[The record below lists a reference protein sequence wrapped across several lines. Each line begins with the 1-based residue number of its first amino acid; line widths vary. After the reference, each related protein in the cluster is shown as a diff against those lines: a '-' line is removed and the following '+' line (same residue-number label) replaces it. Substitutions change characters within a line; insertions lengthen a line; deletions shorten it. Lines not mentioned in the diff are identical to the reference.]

1 MFEFLGTIFQ
11 PKTIAAFLMTTLAGV
26 FTTIPAYAEGTF
38 QAGLNQ
44 PFVETNATAPGAAST
59 RDILVDIV
67 TAGEVIN
74 ISACGA
80 ADTNALAFVIE
91 TPSGTV
97 LPTYTPTALAGK
109 ILCANTMSAPI
120 TTPYRYTTTAA
131 GRYKVRLI
139 NVTAA
144 NFNRFDVTVTA
155 NATVNPDP
163 TNATGIKGRVSSL
176 AWQYSTG
183 AFSLASATNADY
195 YVLAPGGYPNTN
207 YVWQLDLNA
216 LAGNAYGISANNKG
230 VNAPRSGFS
239 TDITGNAAVP
249 QFQNYLN
256 YPAIAGPPPSSAPA
270 VTGFRFIDSAG
281 QDYGISPGLTAGVQ
295 DTGTFEFTTAVDNA
309 TYSISID
316 VNKNGIFGDA
326 GDVRLT
332 GNVVNG
338 FNSIVWDG
346 KNNSGVTL
354 PVGSYQARAEVRL
367 GEFHFIAN
375 DVETSGGTQNGL
387 TVYEA
392 TSPSTLVPTQVYW
405 DDVTVLGVAA
415 GGTANTPLGALSGT
429 AAGYHTWGTFDAGG
443 GGFGNNRFVDTFAF
457 GKTTQASL
465 FVAIVGSDAPLTGNN
480 GAVTIT
486 PTSKP
491 GDILALS
498 VTDADLNS
506 LSTIVETVLV
516 SVRNNVTGE
525 TESVTLTETGA
536 NTGIFTGSVPTTF
549 GAVAGPNNNGALS
562 TQATDTVTVTYN
574 DALSATGTAVARTAD
589 DVVSGGTTGT
599 VSITPSSGPGDTLT
613 IGVTDAD
620 LNANPLVADTVIVTL
635 VNSVTGEIETVTLT
649 ETGPNTGIFAGTL
662 PTVASLVTG
671 TNNNGSMNVKAAD
684 TVVVTYADAR
694 AANGGPASSTATNTI
709 NSSNP
714 LVATNDTIVGVDATL
729 GAANLVNAFNGD
741 LVNLLPATAA
751 NAVLS
756 IASGSAVPAGLTF
769 NTATGAV
776 GVVAGTTAGTY
787 SFVYQICEA
796 ANPPNCRTATV
807 SVIIVIPVAP
817 IVATDDTATGADG
830 VAGATNVLNAFTGD
844 AVNNIAAT
852 NANSVLSV
860 ATGFTVPTSLS
871 FDTTTGNTSVLAGT
885 APGTYSFD
893 YQICEAT
900 NPANCTTATIS
911 ITVAGLPVVIV
922 ATADSATAVD
932 GVAGAANVVNA
943 FTGDTIGG
951 AAATSANAVLSPAP
965 GFTVPAGLTFDTAT
979 GNVSVAAG
987 TAAGTYSFDYQ
998 TCEIGN
1004 PANCQTAS
1012 ISVTVGIAAAVIITT
1027 DDSAPGINGAS
1038 GATTILNVFAG
1049 DTLDGA
1055 AATVTNATLSVAPG
1069 FTVPAALIF
1078 DPVTGDIS
1086 VAAGTAA
1093 GTYSFDYQIC
1103 ETAVPANCETAT
1115 ASVTVV
1121 AAPLVAIADSA
1132 TGVNG
1137 ASGAANVVNA
1147 FTGDTLNGAAATT
1160 ANSTLS
1166 VATGS
1171 AVPAGLTFDT
1181 ATGTVSVA
1189 AGTPA
1194 GSYSFDYQICEALN
1208 PANCQVAT
1216 ISVTV
1221 DAAPLVAT
1229 ADTAA
1234 AVNGASGAA
1243 NVINVLGGDTLDG
1256 NVATPS
1262 TVTLNVASGSS
1273 VPAGLIFDPA
1283 TGNVSAAAA
1292 TPAGTYGFT
1301 YSVCEILNPA
1311 NCQTATV
1318 SVVIDASV
1326 VAATNITATGVIG
1339 ATGANSAAN
1348 VLTGNTV
1355 NGDPATTANAILSV
1369 AVGSVVPSGLG
1380 FDTATGGISVA
1391 PGTPAGIYSF
1401 DYQICEALNPANCQ
1415 TATVSITVVAAPLV
1429 ATSDSATS
1437 VNGASGASNVLNVFD
1452 ADTVNGTAASAT
1464 NALLSVATGS
1474 TVPTGLT
1481 FDTATG
1487 NVGVPAATPA
1497 GTYSFDYQICEA
1509 LNPAN
1514 CQVATASVTV
1524 GVAAVVA
1531 TADTASA
1538 INGANGSANAVNVF
1552 TGDTVNGA
1560 AATSANSTLSVA
1572 TGSTVPAG
1580 LTFDTATGNVSVAAG
1595 TPAGS
1600 YSFDYQICEALNPAN
1615 CQVVMISVTVDAAP
1629 LVATGDSVSGVNG
1642 ASGAAKV
1649 VNAFASDTVNGLAA
1663 TSANAVLAVAAGS
1676 TVPVGLAFDTATG
1689 DVSVAAGTTAGTYSF
1704 NYQLCEQLNPTNCQT
1719 ATISVTVDASAIIV
1733 SDDAVSFINGA
1744 SGAGYVLNVLAG
1756 DTVNGAAATIANAIL
1771 SVAPGSTVPV
1781 GLTFD
1786 PATGNVSVI
1795 AGTAAGTYSFDYQ
1808 LCEAL
1813 NPANCQTAS
1822 ASVTVDVSAIAV
1834 AADNANAING
1844 ASGSTNVVNAFTGD
1858 TINGAAATSANAVLS
1873 VATGSAVPAGL
1884 VFDTA
1889 TGQVDVLAG
1898 TPAGTY
1904 SFDYQ
1909 ICEALNPGNCRI
1921 SMITIVVDPSAIIA
1935 TPDSVAAI
1943 NGASGA
1949 VNVVNAFAGD
1959 SINGTA
1965 ATSTNAVLSVAAGST
1980 VPTGLTLDTATGNVS
1995 VAAGTPAG
2003 SYTFDYQICEQL
2015 NPTNCQTASISVV
2028 VEAAAVV
2035 ASPDVIAA
2043 VNGASGAANIV
2054 NVFSGDT
2061 VNGTAA
2067 DTSNALLSVATGSA
2081 VPAGL
2086 TFDTATGN
2094 VGVASGTPAGTY
2106 SFDYQIC
2113 EILNPTNCQT
2123 ATVSVT
2129 VAASIVVAGS
2139 DAVAGVNGASGAS
2152 NIVNVL
2158 NGDTVD
2164 GVAATT
2170 TNAVLS
2176 VAPGS
2181 TVPVGLTLDIAT
2193 GNVSVAAGTP
2203 AGTYAFDYQICEQLN
2218 PSNCQIATASLII
2231 DASALAATA
2240 DAVLAVNGASGGV
2253 NAANAF
2259 NGDTVNGASANATN
2273 AVLSVAAGF
2282 DVPAGLIFDAA
2293 TGNVSVT
2300 PGTPAG
2306 TYSFD
2311 YQICEALNPANCETA
2326 AISIGVD
2333 PSIVATNNIVVTGV
2347 NGVTGAPSVA
2357 NILGGNV
2364 VNGVPATLA
2373 NATLSVAPGSAVP
2386 AGLTFDP
2393 ATGIIGVAPATP
2405 AGTYSFDYQICET
2418 LNPANCQ
2425 IATIT
2430 ITVDATDMVASADS
2444 VAAVNGASGANNI
2457 VNTFGGDT
2465 INGDPASSTNAT
2477 LSVAP
2482 GSTVPAGL
2490 IFDAATGNVSVA
2502 AGTVAGTYGFDY
2514 QICEILNQTNCRTAS
2529 ISVSVVVSAITASSD
2544 SATGINGATGAST
2557 VLNVLTG
2564 DSVNGVA
2571 ATIANASLS
2580 LATGSSV
2587 PAGLTFDAAT
2597 GNVGVTAASR
2607 SGTYSFDY
2615 QICEILNP
2623 ANCQTATASVTV
2635 VSAALVA
2642 TADSA
2647 TGINGASGA
2656 ANVVNV
2662 FAGDLLNG
2670 AAATAGNTVLRIAAG
2685 SAIPAGLAFDTAK
2698 GNVSVNAATP
2708 AGTYAFD
2715 YQICEILNPTNCQ
2728 ISTVSVTV
2736 VASNVTAIADSV
2748 SDISGATGAA
2758 NVLNVLT
2765 GDTVN
2770 GVAAA
2775 PSNAVLSIAAG
2786 STVPTGIAFDAATG
2800 LVKVAART
2808 PAGTYSFDYQICEAL
2823 NPANCQ
2829 VATASVTVV
2838 NPGPVAADDATT
2850 VVRGQS
2856 VVIAVLANDS
2866 EPGGELLTVTTATA
2880 RANGS
2885 VAINT
2890 DGTITYTPVI
2900 GFVGTDSFIY
2910 TICDPAM
2917 QCTSATVSVIVHP
2930 SVSALTGT
2938 VFLDLEGD
2946 SVKNASDPRQ
2956 PDWLIEIMRD
2966 GVVVATARTDAT
2978 GNYNITGLPL
2988 GAGYSVVF
2996 RHPTSN
3002 VVYGRTDG
3010 ITLNPGIT
3018 AVDLDR
3024 PIDPSGVVY
3033 DSVERTPI
3041 TGARVSIADGNGALL
3056 PTACLLDLSQ
3066 QNQIT
3071 GADGRYRFDVVPGGA
3086 AQCPTAE
3093 TAYRLIVAG
3102 PADTLPGN
3110 STVILANAGPF
3121 DPTGLAS
3128 GAVVTNFAAPQGAD
3142 NTRYFFNF
3150 RLASG
3155 DPDVIHNHIPLD
3167 RAAALNPLVITKT
3180 SAKRTANVGDLVP
3193 YTIVVRNT
3201 QNIARN
3207 GVDVVDLM
3215 PAGFKYVNNT
3225 GRIGAVEVAPVANGR
3240 ELNWRSLNLPANGSL
3255 TISLVLTVGSGVNDG
3270 DYTNI
3275 ATGRD
3280 ALSGRLVSNEGQ
3292 ATVRVTPSPLFD
3304 CGEIIGKVFDDR
3316 NGNGYQDDGELGIAG
3331 ARVATVNGLLI
3342 TADQYGRYHVTCAAV
3357 PNARI
3362 GSNFI
3367 LKLDP
3372 GSLPGGYQITTENP
3386 RVVRLTRG
3394 KITELNFGATL
3405 QKAIMLELTADAFE
3419 ADGSAVK
3426 QEWQAK
3432 LQELITSLQAKPSIV
3447 RLHYIAVSIDDVRGE
3462 ERLKALSEHIQ
3473 QMWRKTGED
3482 RALLIERISATAT
3495 PSTGKE

>member
-11 PKTIAAFLMTTLAGV
+11 PKTIATLVMTTLYGIFA
-26 FTTIPAYAEGTF
+26 TMPAHAEGTF
-38 QAGLNQ
+38 QVGLNQ
-44 PFVETNATAPGAAST
+44 PFVETNATAPGAASS

-74 ISACGA
+74 VSACGA
-80 ADTNALAFVIE
+80 ADSNTLAFVIE
-91 TPSGTV
+91 TPSGAV

-109 ILCANTMSAPI
+109 ILCANTMTAPI

-139 NVTAA
+139 NVTATV
-144 NFNRFDVTVTA
+144 FNRFDVTVTA
-155 NATVNPDP
+155 NVTVNPDP

-183 AFSLASATNADY
+183 SFAQTSATNADY
-195 YVLAPGGYPNTN
+195 YVLTPGGYPNTN

-216 LAGNAYGISANNKG
+216 LAGNGYSIAANNKG

-239 TDITGNAAVP
+239 TDIAGNAVVT
-249 QFQNYLN
+249 QFQNYIN

-332 GNVVNG
+332 GNVING

-354 PVGSYQARAEVRL
+354 PVDSYQARAEIRL

-415 GGTANTPLGALSGT
+415 GGSANTPLGALSGT
-429 AAGYHTWGTFDAGG
+429 TAGYHTWGTFDAGG

-465 FVAIVGSDAPLTGNN
+465 FVAIVANDAPLTGSN
-480 GAVTIT
+480 GTVTIT
-486 PTSKP
+486 PTSRP
-491 GDILALS
+491 GDTLALS

-506 LSTIVETVLV
+506 LPGIIETVLV

-536 NTGIFTGSVPTTF
+536 NTGIFTGNLPTIF
-549 GAVAGPNNNGALS
+549 GTVAGPNNSGALS
-562 TQATDTVTVTYN
+562 TQATNTVTVTYN
-574 DALSATGTAVARTAD
+574 DALSSTGTAVARTAD
-589 DVVSGGTTGT
+589 DTVSGGATGT
-599 VSITPSSGPGDTLT
+599 VSITPTSGPGDTLI
-613 IGVTDAD
+613 IGVADAD
-620 LNANPLVADTVIVTL
+620 LNANALVAETVIVTL

-649 ETGPNTGIFAGTL
+649 ETGPNTGVFSGTL
-662 PTVASLVTG
+662 PTVAGLVAG
-671 TNNNGSMNVKAAD
+671 ANNSGSMNVKAAD

-694 AANGGPASSTATNTI
+694 TANGGPASPTATNTI
-709 NSSNP
+709 NSYNP
-714 LVATNDTIVGVDATL
+714 LVATNDTIAGVDATL
-729 GAANLVNAFNGD
+729 GATNLINVFNGD

-756 IASGSAVPAGLTF
+756 VASGSSIPVGLTF
-769 NTATGAV
+769 NIATGDV
-776 GVVAGTTAGTY
+776 GVIAGTTAGTY

-796 ANPPNCRTATV
+796 ANLLNCRTATV
-807 SVIIVIPVAP
+807 TVIIVIPVAP

-830 VAGATNVLNAFTGD
+830 VAGAANVLNAFTGD
-844 AVNNIAAT
+844 TVNNVAAT
-852 NANSVLSV
+852 SVNGVLSV
-860 ATGFTVPTSLS
+860 ATGFTVPTGLL
-871 FDTTTGNTSVLAGT
+871 FDTATGNVSVLAGT

-893 YQICEAT
+893 YQLCEAINLT
-900 NPANCTTATIS
+900 NCTTATIS
-911 ITVAGLPVVIV
+911 ITVAVPPVVIV

-951 AAATSANAVLSPAP
+951 AAATSANAALSVAP
-965 GFTVPAGLTFDTAT
+965 GFTVPAGLNFDTAT

-987 TAAGTYSFDYQ
+987 TAAGTFSFEYQ
-998 TCEIGN
+998 ICEIGN

-1012 ISVTVGIAAAVIITT
+1012 ISVTVGIPAALIVATS
-1027 DDSAPGINGAS
+1027 DSATGINGAS
-1038 GATTILNVFAG
+1038 GAT
-1049 DTLDGA
+1049 
-1055 AATVTNATLSVAPG
+1055 
-1069 FTVPAALIF
+1069 
-1078 DPVTGDIS
+1078 
-1086 VAAGTAA
+1086 
-1093 GTYSFDYQIC
+1093 
-1103 ETAVPANCETAT
+1103 
-1115 ASVTVV
+1115 
-1121 AAPLVAIADSA
+1121 
-1132 TGVNG
+1132 
-1137 ASGAANVVNA
+1137 NVVNA
-1147 FTGDTLNGAAATT
+1147 FTGDTL
-1160 ANSTLS
+1160 
-1166 VATGS
+1166 
-1171 AVPAGLTFDT
+1171 
-1181 ATGTVSVA
+1181 
-1189 AGTPA
+1189 
-1194 GSYSFDYQICEALN
+1194 
-1208 PANCQVAT
+1208 
-1216 ISVTV
+1216 
-1221 DAAPLVAT
+1221 
-1229 ADTAA
+1229 
-1234 AVNGASGAA
+1234 
-1243 NVINVLGGDTLDG
+1243 
-1256 NVATPS
+1256 
-1262 TVTLNVASGSS
+1262 
-1273 VPAGLIFDPA
+1273 
-1283 TGNVSAAAA
+1283 
-1292 TPAGTYGFT
+1292 
-1301 YSVCEILNPA
+1301 
-1311 NCQTATV
+1311 
-1318 SVVIDASV
+1318 
-1326 VAATNITATGVIG
+1326 
-1339 ATGANSAAN
+1339 
-1348 VLTGNTV
+1348 
-1355 NGDPATTANAILSV
+1355 
-1369 AVGSVVPSGLG
+1369 
-1380 FDTATGGISVA
+1380 
-1391 PGTPAGIYSF
+1391 
-1401 DYQICEALNPANCQ
+1401 
-1415 TATVSITVVAAPLV
+1415 
-1429 ATSDSATS
+1429 
-1437 VNGASGASNVLNVFD
+1437 
-1452 ADTVNGTAASAT
+1452 
-1464 NALLSVATGS
+1464 
-1474 TVPTGLT
+1474 
-1481 FDTATG
+1481 
-1487 NVGVPAATPA
+1487 
-1497 GTYSFDYQICEA
+1497 
-1509 LNPAN
+1509 
-1514 CQVATASVTV
+1514 
-1524 GVAAVVA
+1524 
-1531 TADTASA
+1531 
-1538 INGANGSANAVNVF
+1538 
-1552 TGDTVNGA
+1552 NGA

-1595 TPAGS
+1595 TPSGTYSFDYQICEQLNPANCQTATVSVTVVAAPLVATSDSATGINGASGATNVANAFTGDTLNGAASTSANSTLSVATGSTVPAGLTFDTATGNVS
-1600 YSFDYQICEALNPAN
+1600 VAAGTASGTYSFDYQICEQLNPANCQTATVSVTVVAAPLVATSDSATGINGASGATNVVNVLGGDTLNGSAATLLTVTLSIASGSSVPAALNFDTATGNVSVAAGTPAGTYDFTYSVCEILNPTNCQTAAVSVVVEASIVTAANITATGVNGASGATNVANVLAGNTVNGNPATTTNAILSVAIGSVVPAGLAYDTATGSVSVAPGTLAGVYSFDYQICEALNPAN
-1615 CQVVMISVTVDAAP
+1615 CQTATISVTVDFAVVVANADVANAVNGASGAANALNVFAGDTVNGAAASTTNAVLSVATGSTVPMGLTFDTATGAVSVVASTPAGMYSFDYQICEALNPTNCRITSVSVSVDAAPLVATADSVSGINGASGASDVLNVFAADTVNGAAATAANAVLTVATGSLVPAGLTFDIATGSVSVAAGTPGGTYSFDYQICEALNPSNCQVAIASVTVGVASVVATADIVSAINGASGATNVVNVFAGDTINGASANATNSSLSVATGSAVPAAIIFDAATGNVSVAAGTPAGTYSFDYQICEALNPGNCRVATISVTVDAAP

-1642 ASGAAKV
+1642 ASGAANV
-1649 VNAFASDTVNGLAA
+1649 VNAFASDTINGVAA
-1663 TSANAVLAVAAGS
+1663 TSANTVLAVATGS
-1676 TVPVGLAFDTATG
+1676 TVPAGLAFDTTTG
-1689 DVSVAAGTTAGTYSF
+1689 NVSVAAGTPSG
-1704 NYQLCEQLNPTNCQT
+1704 NYTFDYEICEQLNPANCQT
-1719 ATISVTVDASAIIV
+1719 ASISVTVDTSVIVV
-1733 SDDAVSFINGA
+1733 SDDSVSSINGA
-1744 SGAGYVLNVLAG
+1744 SGAGNVLNALAG
-1756 DTVNGAAATIANAIL
+1756 DTVNGAAATIGNSIL

-1781 GLTFD
+1781 GLMFD
-1786 PATGNVSVI
+1786 PATGNISVI

-1813 NPANCQTAS
+1813 NPANCQTAG
-1822 ASVTVDVSAIAV
+1822 ASVTVDVSAIVV
-1834 AADNANAING
+1834 AADNASAING
-1844 ASGSTNVVNAFTGD
+1844 ASGATNVVNAFTGD
-1858 TINGAAATSANAVLS
+1858 TINGAAATSINAVLS
-1873 VATGSAVPAGL
+1873 VATGSAVPTGL
-1884 VFDTA
+1884 VFDA
-1889 TGQVDVLAG
+1889 STGQVDVLAG

-1909 ICEALNPGNCRI
+1909 ICEALNPANCRI
-1921 SMITIVVDPSAIIA
+1921 STISIVVVPSAIIA
-1935 TPDSVAAI
+1935 TPDSVSAI

-1949 VNVVNAFAGD
+1949 ANVVNAFAGD
-1959 SINGTA
+1959 SVNGA
-1965 ATSTNAVLSVAAGST
+1965 PATPINAVLSVAPGST
-1980 VPTGLTLDTATGNVS
+1980 VPSGLTFDAATGHVS
-1995 VAAGTPAG
+1995 VVVGTPAG
-2003 SYTFDYQICEQL
+2003 TYGFSYQLCEAL

-2028 VEAAAVV
+2028 VEAAAIV
-2035 ASPDVIAA
+2035 ASPDTSAA
-2043 VNGASGAANIV
+2043 VNGASGADDIA

-2061 VNGTAA
+2061 VNGIAA
-2067 DTSNALLSVATGSA
+2067 NASSAVLSVATGSA

-2086 TFDTATGN
+2086 TFNTSTGN
-2094 VGVASGTPAGTY
+2094 VSVSSGTPAGTY

-2129 VAASIVVAGS
+2129 VAASNVVAVA
-2139 DAVAGVNGASGAS
+2139 DALAGVNGANGAS
-2152 NIVNVL
+2152 NILNLL
-2158 NGDTVD
+2158 NGDTVN
-2164 GVAATT
+2164 GATAT
-2170 TNAVLS
+2170 MANAVLS
-2176 VAPGS
+2176 VAPGF
-2181 TVPVGLTLDIAT
+2181 TVPVGL
-2193 GNVSVAAGTP
+2193 N
-2203 AGTYAFDYQICEQLN
+2203 
-2218 PSNCQIATASLII
+2218 
-2231 DASALAATA
+2231 
-2240 DAVLAVNGASGGV
+2240 
-2253 NAANAF
+2253 
-2259 NGDTVNGASANATN
+2259 
-2273 AVLSVAAGF
+2273 
-2282 DVPAGLIFDAA
+2282 FDAA
-2293 TGNVSVT
+2293 TGNVSVA
-2300 PGTPAG
+2300 PATPAG
-2306 TYSFD
+2306 TYGFE
-2311 YQICEALNPANCETA
+2311 YQICEALNPTNCQTA
-2326 AISIGVD
+2326 TVSIGVD
-2333 PSIVATNNIVVTGV
+2333 PSVVVANDIVVTGI
-2347 NGVTGAPSVA
+2347 NGAVGAPNVA
-2357 NILGGNV
+2357 SILSGNS

-2373 NATLSVAPGSAVP
+2373 NATLSVAPGSSVP
-2386 AGLTFDP
+2386 ANLTFDP
-2393 ATGIIGVAPATP
+2393 ATGIVEVAPATP
-2405 AGTYSFDYQICET
+2405 AGAYSFEYQICET

-2425 IATIT
+2425 IATAT
-2430 ITVDATDMVASADS
+2430 ITVDAAVMVANADN
-2444 VAAVNGASGANNI
+2444 ATGVNGASGANNI
-2457 VNTFGGDT
+2457 VNAFGGDI
-2465 INGDPASSTNAT
+2465 INGNPASTTNAT

-2482 GSTVPAGL
+2482 GSTIPTGL

-2502 AGTVAGTYGFDY
+2502 AGTRAGTYSFDY
-2514 QICEILNQTNCRTAS
+2514 QLCEILNPTNCRTAS
-2529 ISVSVVVSAITASSD
+2529 ISVSVDVSAITASSD
-2544 SATGINGATGAST
+2544 SATGINGATGAAT
-2557 VLNVLTG
+2557 VLNVLTR
-2564 DSVNGVA
+2564 DTVNGA
-2571 ATIANASLS
+2571 TATIANASIS

-2597 GNVGVTAASR
+2597 GNVGVTSATPA
-2607 SGTYSFDY
+2607 GTYSFDY

-2647 TGINGASGA
+2647 TGINGASGT

-2670 AAATAGNTVLRIAAG
+2670 AAATAGNTVLRIATG
-2685 SAIPAGLAFDTAK
+2685 SAIPAGLAFDTAT

-2708 AGTYAFD
+2708 AGTYTFD
-2715 YQICEILNPTNCQ
+2715 YQICEILNPNNCQ
-2728 ISTVSVTV
+2728 ISTVLVIV
-2736 VASNVTAIADSV
+2736 VSSNVTAISDSV
-2748 SDISGATGAA
+2748 SDISGAIGAA

-2775 PSNAVLSIAAG
+2775 PFNAVLSIAAG
-2786 STVPTGIAFDAATG
+2786 SSIPSGITFDTATG
-2800 LVKVAART
+2800 LVSVVAGT

-2838 NPGPVAADDATT
+2838 NPGPVAVDDATT

-2866 EPGGELLTVTTATA
+2866 EPGGEMLTVTTATA
-2880 RANGS
+2880 PANGS
-2885 VAINT
+2885 VVINT
-2890 DGTITYTPVI
+2890 DGTITYTPVTS
-2900 GFVGTDSFIY
+2900 FVGTDSFAY
-2910 TICDPAM
+2910 TICDPAR

-2930 SVSALTGT
+2930 SISALTGT

-2946 SVKNASDPRQ
+2946 SVKDASDPRQ
-2956 PDWLIEIMRD
+2956 PDWFIEIIRG
-2966 GVVVATARTDAT
+2966 GVVVATARTDAN

-3010 ITLNPGIT
+3010 ITLNPGVT

-3033 DSVERTPI
+3033 DSVARTPI
-3041 TGARVSIADGNGALL
+3041 TGARVSIADANGALL
-3056 PTACLLDLSQ
+3056 PTTCLLDLSQ

-3071 GADGRYRFDVVPGGA
+3071 GADGRYRFDIVPGGA

-3093 TAYRLIVAG
+3093 TAYRVIVAG

-3110 STVILANAGPF
+3110 STVILPSAGPF
-3121 DPTGLAS
+3121 DPTGLTS
-3128 GAVVTNFAAPQGAD
+3128 GAVVANFAAPQGAD
-3142 NTRYFFNF
+3142 DTRYFFNF

-3207 GVDVVDLM
+3207 GVDIVDLM

-3225 GRIGAVEVAPVANGR
+3225 GRIGAAEVAPVANGR

-3270 DYTNI
+3270 DYVNI

-3316 NGNGYQDDGELGIAG
+3316 NGNGYQDDDELGIAG

-3372 GSLPGGYQITTENP
+3372 RSLPGGYQITTENP

-3405 QKAIMLELTADAFE
+3405 QKAITLELAADAFE
-3419 ADGSAVK
+3419 ADGNAVK

-3432 LQELITSLQAKPSIV
+3432 LQELIASLQTKPSIV
-3447 RLHYIAVSIDDVRGE
+3447 RLHYTAVSIYDVRGE

>member
-338 FNSIVWDG
+338 FNSIIWDG

-354 PVGSYQARAEVRL
+354 PVDSYQARAEVRL

-405 DDVTVLGVAA
+405 DDITVLGVAA

-549 GAVAGPNNNGALS
+549 GTVAGPNNNGALS

-635 VNSVTGEIETVTLT
+635 LNSVTGEIETVTLT

-671 TNNNGSMNVKAAD
+671 TNNNGSMNVKAGD

-694 AANGGPASSTATNTI
+694 AANGGPASPTATNTI
-709 NSSNP
+709 NSYNP
-714 LVATNDTIVGVDATL
+714 LVATNDSIAGVDATL
-729 GAANLVNAFNGD
+729 GATNLINVFNGD
-741 LVNLLPATAA
+741 LVNLLPATSA
-751 NAVLS
+751 NAVVS
-756 IASGSAVPAGLTF
+756 IASGSSLPVGLTF
-769 NTATGAV
+769 NTATGDV
-776 GVVAGTTAGTY
+776 GVIAGTTAGTY

-796 ANPPNCRTATV
+796 ANLLNCRTATAT
-807 SVIIVIPVAP
+807 VIIVIPVAP

-830 VAGATNVLNAFTGD
+830 VTGAANVLNAFTGD
-844 AVNNIAAT
+844 TVNNIAAT
-852 NANSVLSV
+852 SANGVLSV
-860 ATGFTVPTSLS
+860 ATGFTVPTGLS
-871 FDTTTGNTSVLAGT
+871 FDTATGNVSVLAGS
-885 APGTYSFD
+885 APGSYSFD
-893 YQICEAT
+893 YQLCEAI
-900 NPANCTTATIS
+900 NPTNCTTATIS
-911 ITVAGLPVVIV
+911 ITVAVPPVVIV

-951 AAATSANAVLSPAP
+951 AAATSANAVLSVAP
-965 GFTVPAGLTFDTAT
+965 GFTLPAGLTFDTAT

-998 TCEIGN
+998 ICKLGN

-1027 DDSAPGINGAS
+1027 DDSASGINGAS
-1038 GATTILNVFAG
+1038 GATAILNVFTG

-1055 AATVTNATLSVAPG
+1055 AATVANATLSVAPG

-1093 GTYSFDYQIC
+1093 GSYSFDYQIC
-1103 ETAVPANCETAT
+1103 ETAIPANCETAT

-1121 AAPLVAIADSA
+1121 AAPLIAIAESATGVNGASGAANVVNAFTGDTLNGAAATTANSALSVATGSTVPAGLTFDTATGNVSVAAGTPAGTYSFDYQICEILNPANCQVASISVAVVAAPLLATSDSA

-1160 ANSTLS
+1160 ANS
-1166 VATGS
+1166 A
-1171 AVPAGLTFDT
+1171 
-1181 ATGTVSVA
+1181 
-1189 AGTPA
+1189 
-1194 GSYSFDYQICEALN
+1194 
-1208 PANCQVAT
+1208 
-1216 ISVTV
+1216 
-1221 DAAPLVAT
+1221 
-1229 ADTAA
+1229 
-1234 AVNGASGAA
+1234 
-1243 NVINVLGGDTLDG
+1243 
-1256 NVATPS
+1256 
-1262 TVTLNVASGSS
+1262 
-1273 VPAGLIFDPA
+1273 
-1283 TGNVSAAAA
+1283 
-1292 TPAGTYGFT
+1292 
-1301 YSVCEILNPA
+1301 
-1311 NCQTATV
+1311 
-1318 SVVIDASV
+1318 
-1326 VAATNITATGVIG
+1326 
-1339 ATGANSAAN
+1339 
-1348 VLTGNTV
+1348 
-1355 NGDPATTANAILSV
+1355 
-1369 AVGSVVPSGLG
+1369 
-1380 FDTATGGISVA
+1380 
-1391 PGTPAGIYSF
+1391 
-1401 DYQICEALNPANCQ
+1401 
-1415 TATVSITVVAAPLV
+1415 
-1429 ATSDSATS
+1429 
-1437 VNGASGASNVLNVFD
+1437 
-1452 ADTVNGTAASAT
+1452 
-1464 NALLSVATGS
+1464 
-1474 TVPTGLT
+1474 
-1481 FDTATG
+1481 
-1487 NVGVPAATPA
+1487 
-1497 GTYSFDYQICEA
+1497 
-1509 LNPAN
+1509 
-1514 CQVATASVTV
+1514 
-1524 GVAAVVA
+1524 
-1531 TADTASA
+1531 
-1538 INGANGSANAVNVF
+1538 
-1552 TGDTVNGA
+1552 
-1560 AATSANSTLSVA
+1560 LSVA

-1595 TPAGS
+1595 TPAGTYSFDYQICEILNPTNCQIATISVTVVAAPLVATSDSAAAVNGASGGANVVNVLGGDTLDGNAATPSTVTLSVASGSSVPAGLIFDPATGNVSVAAGTPAGS
-1600 YSFDYQICEALNPAN
+1600 YSFDYQICEALNPGN
-1615 CQVVMISVTVDAAP
+1615 CQIATISVTVDAAP
-1629 LVATGDSVSGVNG
+1629 LVATGDSVAGVNG
-1642 ASGAAKV
+1642 ASGAANV

-1689 DVSVAAGTTAGTYSF
+1689 DVSVAAGTPAGTYSF
-1704 NYQLCEQLNPTNCQT
+1704 NYQLCEQLNQTNCQT
-1719 ATISVTVDASAIIV
+1719 ASISVTVDASAIIV
-1733 SDDAVSFINGA
+1733 SDDAVSSINGA
-1744 SGAGYVLNVLAG
+1744 SGAGNVLNVLAG
-1756 DTVNGAAATIANAIL
+1756 DTVNGAAATTANAIL

-1813 NPANCQTAS
+1813 NPANCQTAN

-1834 AADNANAING
+1834 AADNASAING
-1844 ASGSTNVVNAFTGD
+1844 ASGSTNVVNAFTDD

-1959 SINGTA
+1959 SVNGTA
-1965 ATSTNAVLSVAAGST
+1965 ATSTNAVLSVATGST
-1980 VPTGLTLDTATGNVS
+1980 VPRGLTFDTATGNVS
-1995 VAAGTPAG
+1995 VAAATPAG
-2003 SYTFDYQICEQL
+2003 TYSFDYQICEIL
-2015 NPTNCQTASISVV
+2015 NPGNCQIATISVT
-2028 VEAAAVV
+2028 VV
-2035 ASPDVIAA
+2035 AASLVATSDSATGA
-2043 VNGASGAANIV
+2043 NGASGAANVI
-2054 NVFSGDT
+2054 NAFTGDT
-2061 VNGTAA
+2061 LNGAAATSTNTA
-2067 DTSNALLSVATGSA
+2067 LSVAVGST
-2081 VPAGL
+2081 VPTGL

-2094 VGVASGTPAGTY
+2094 VSVAAGTPAGTY

-2113 EILNPTNCQT
+2113 EILNPPNCQT

-2181 TVPVGLTLDIAT
+2181 TVPVGLIFDTAT
-2193 GNVSVAAGTP
+2193 GNVSIAAGTP

-2218 PSNCQIATASLII
+2218 PSNCQIATVSLII

-2253 NAANAF
+2253 NVANVF
-2259 NGDTVNGASANATN
+2259 NGDTVNGAAANATN
-2273 AVLSVAAGF
+2273 AVLSVAAGTN
-2282 DVPAGLIFDAA
+2282 VPAGLIFDTA

-2311 YQICEALNPANCETA
+2311 YQICEALNPANCQTA
-2326 AISIGVD
+2326 TISIGVD

-2347 NGVTGAPSVA
+2347 NGATGAPSVA

-2393 ATGIIGVAPATP
+2393 ATGIVGVAPATP

-2444 VAAVNGASGANNI
+2444 VAAINGASGANNI
-2457 VNTFGGDT
+2457 VNAFGGDT
-2465 INGDPASSTNAT
+2465 INGDPASAINAT

-2514 QICEILNQTNCRTAS
+2514 QICEILNPTNCRTAS
-2529 ISVSVVVSAITASSD
+2529 ISVFVDVSAITAASD
-2544 SATGINGATGAST
+2544 SAAGINGATGAAT
-2557 VLNVLTG
+2557 ALNVLTG

-2580 LATGSSV
+2580 LATGSSI

-2597 GNVGVTAASR
+2597 GNVGVTAATPA
-2607 SGTYSFDY
+2607 GTYSFDY
-2615 QICEILNP
+2615 HICEILNP

-2642 TADSA
+2642 TADSVA
-2647 TGINGASGA
+2647 GINGASGA
-2656 ANVVNV
+2656 ADVVNV
-2662 FAGDLLNG
+2662 FTGDLLNG
-2670 AAATAGNTVLRIAAG
+2670 AAATAGTTVLRIATG
-2685 SAIPAGLAFDTAK
+2685 SALPAGLAFDTAT
-2698 GNVSVNAATP
+2698 GNVSVTAATP
-2708 AGTYAFD
+2708 AGTYSFD

-2728 ISTVSVTV
+2728 ISTVSVAV
-2736 VASNVTAIADSV
+2736 VASNVTATADSV

-2800 LVKVAART
+2800 LVSVAAGT
-2808 PAGTYSFDYQICEAL
+2808 PAGTYSFDYQLCEVL

-2866 EPGGELLTVTTATA
+2866 EPGGELLTVTTVTA
-2880 RANGS
+2880 PANGS
-2885 VAINT
+2885 VVINAN
-2890 DGTITYTPVI
+2890 GTISYTPVTS
-2900 GFVGTDSFIY
+2900 FVGTDSFTY
-2910 TICDPAM
+2910 TICDPAV

-2946 SVKNASDPRQ
+2946 SVKDASDPRQ
-2956 PDWLIEIMRD
+2956 PDWFIEIMRD
-2966 GVVVATARTDAT
+2966 GVVVATARTDAN

-3010 ITLNPGIT
+3010 VTLNPGIT

-3024 PIDPSGVVY
+3024 PIDPSGVIY
-3033 DSVERTPI
+3033 DSVTRTPI
-3041 TGARVSIADGNGALL
+3041 TGARVSIADANGALL

-3110 STVILANAGPF
+3110 STVILPNAGPF

-3142 NTRYFFNF
+3142 DTRYFFNF

-3167 RAAALNPLVITKT
+3167 RAAALNPLLITKT

-3225 GRIGAVEVAPVANGR
+3225 GRIGAVEAAPVANGR

-3372 GSLPGGYQITTENP
+3372 RSLPSGYQITTENP

-3419 ADGSAVK
+3419 ADGNAVK

-3447 RLHYIAVSIDDVRGE
+3447 RLHYTAVSIDDVRGE